1 MKKIFLVLIL
11 TFVFVEKVFADTLL
25 KALNQAFNNNTELNA
40 ERENLN
46 VSEQD
51 LKISRSEYLPSATI
65 TSSKSQEDTNKLTNQ
80 SGADATINDVDPLT
94 TSIKIEQ
101 TLIDFG
107 RGADYKKKKIGIDLA
122 KQKLLKKEQEIIFKA
137 IEAYSGL
144 VLAIEKENI
153 NKQNLDLKISQ
164 VRTDKIRLER
174 GQIKV
179 SDYAQSESS
188 LAGAE
193 AQYIQAQNEVVTSR
207 LNYENVI
214 GNISDENSLKKSI
227 KSIVNIPLSLE
238 NAIELSKQNNHDV
251 KIAELELEQAE
262 KDINIAKFDL
272 APTASL
278 SLERSY
284 TEDLSTTYDEREKD
298 ILKATVSWPFF
309 SGGKKFA
316 TIDKN
321 QSIKVRQRLLLDSA
335 VKNNLTNV
343 TSAWANLQ
351 SSDSF
356 LNSVKAQ
363 VKAAEIANE
372 GITAEY
378 QSGAGSRSTLD
389 VIQSNAL
396 LLNAQISLA
405 NSERNYLLAQY
416 NLLKSVGLLT
426 SSHLNL
432 K

>member
-1 MKKIFLVLIL
+1 MKKIFLILIL
-11 TFVFVEKVFADTLL
+11 SFAFVDNSFAASLYQ
-25 KALNQAFNNNTELNA
+25 ALNQAFNNNAELNA

-46 VSEQD
+46 VSEQN
-51 LKISRSEYLPSATI
+51 LKIIKSEYLPSASI
-65 TSSKSQEDTNKLTNQ
+65 TTSKSQEDTNKLTNQ

-122 KQKLLKKEQEIIFKA
+122 SQKLLKKEQEIILKA

-144 VLAIEKENI
+144 ILAIEKENI
-153 NKQNLDLKISQ
+153 NKKNVDLKRSQ
-164 VRTDKIRLER
+164 VQTDKVRLER

-179 SDYAQSESS
+179 SDFAQSESS

-193 AQYIQAQNEVVTSR
+193 ALYIQAQNEVITSK

-214 GNISDENSLKKSI
+214 GSIKDESSLQKST

-238 NAIELSKQNNHDV
+238 NAIELSKKNNQDI
-251 KIAELELEQAE
+251 KIAELELDQAE
-262 KDINIAKFDL
+262 KDIMIAKSDL

-321 QSIKVRQRLLLDSA
+321 ESIKARQRLLLDSA
-335 VKNNLTNV
+335 VKNNLTAV

-356 LNSVKAQ
+356 LNSVMAQ

-426 SSHLNL
+426 SSYLNL

>member
-1 MKKIFLVLIL
+1 MKNIFLALIL
-11 TFVFVEKVFADTLL
+11 IFSFKSVSFAETLFQ
-25 KALNQAFNNNTELNA
+25 ALNEAFNNNVELNA

-46 VSEQD
+46 VSEQN
-51 LKISRSEYLPSATI
+51 LKITKSEYLPSASI
-65 TSSKSQEDTNKLTNQ
+65 TTSKSQEDTNKLTNQ
-80 SGADATINDVDPLT
+80 SGVDATINDVDPLT

-101 TLIDFG
+101 TLVDFG

-122 KQKLLKKEQEIIFKA
+122 SKKLLKKEQEIIFKA

-153 NKQNLDLKISQ
+153 NKQNLDLKRSQ
-164 VRTDKIRLER
+164 VQTDKIRLER

-179 SDYAQSESS
+179 SDFAQSESS

-193 AQYIQAQNEVVTSR
+193 AQYIQAQNEVITSK

-214 GNISDENSLKKSI
+214 GSIKDESSLQKST

-238 NAIELSKQNNHDV
+238 NAIELSKKNNQDI

-262 KDINIAKFDL
+262 KDIMIAKSDL

-321 QSIKVRQRLLLDSA
+321 ESIKARQRLLLDSA
-335 VKNNLTNV
+335 VKNNLTAV
-343 TSAWANLQ
+343 ASAWANLQ

-356 LNSVKAQ
+356 LNSVMAQ

-426 SSHLNL
+426 SSYLNL

>member
-1 MKKIFLVLIL
+1 MIKIFFILIL
-11 TFVFVEKVFADTLL
+11 TFTYTANSFAETLL
-25 KALNQAFNNNTELNA
+25 QALNKAFNNNVELNA

-46 VSEQD
+46 VSKQD
-51 LKISRSEYLPSATI
+51 LKITKSEYLPSASI
-65 TSSKSQEDTNKLTNQ
+65 TSSKSQEDTSKLTNQ
-80 SGADATINDVDPLT
+80 SGGDATISDVDPLT

-101 TLIDFG
+101 TLVDFG

-137 IEAYSGL
+137 IETYSGL
-144 VLAIEKENI
+144 IFAIEKENI
-153 NKQNLDLKISQ
+153 NKQNLDLKRSQ
-164 VRTDKIRLER
+164 VQTDKIRLER

-179 SDYAQSESS
+179 SDFSQSESS
-188 LAGAE
+188 LAGAQ
-193 AQYIQAQNEVVTSR
+193 AQLIQAQNEVVTSR

-214 GNISDENSLKKSI
+214 GSISDENSLQKSI

-262 KDINIAKFDL
+262 KDITIAKSDF

-284 TEDLSTTYDEREKD
+284 TEDLSSTYDEREKD

-309 SGGKKFA
+309 SGGKKLA

-321 QSIKVRQRLLLDSA
+321 QSIKIRQRLLLDSE
-335 VKNNLTNV
+335 VKNNLTAV

-351 SSDSF
+351 SSESF

-372 GITAEY
+372 GIAAEY

-389 VIQSNAL
+389 VIQSNTL
-396 LLNAQISLA
+396 LLNAQITLV

-426 SSHLNL
+426 SNYLNL

>member
-1 MKKIFLVLIL
+1 MKNILLTLFFLLFIPSSA
-11 TFVFVEKVFADTLL
+11 FAQNLL
-25 KALNQAFNNNTELNA
+25 QALKEAYNNNTELNA
-40 ERENLN
+40 ERENLFI
-46 VSEQD
+46 SEQD
-51 LKISRSEYLPSATI
+51 LKISKSEYLPSATI

-80 SGADATINDVDPLT
+80 SGGDATINDVDPLS

-101 TLIDFG
+101 TLVDFG
-107 RGADYKKKKIGIDLA
+107 RGADYQKKKIGIDLA
-122 KQKLLKKEQEIIFKA
+122 KAKLSKKEQDIIYKA
-137 IEAYSGL
+137 IEAYTGL
-144 VLAIEKENI
+144 ITAKEKEEI
-153 NKQNLDLKISQ
+153 NRKSVELKISQ
-164 VRTDKIRLER
+164 LETDRIRLER
-174 GQIKV
+174 GEVKL
-179 SDYAQSESS
+179 SDLAQSESS

-193 AQYIQAQNEVVTSR
+193 AQYIQSKSEVVTSK

-214 GNISDENSLKKSI
+214 GKLNENNLQKSI
-227 KSIVNIPLSLE
+227 ESIVNIPSTLE
-238 NAIELSKQNNHDV
+238 NAIELSKKNNHDI
-251 KIAELELEQAE
+251 KIAELELNQAE
-262 KDINIAKFDL
+262 KDITIAKSDL

-298 ILKATVSWPFF
+298 VLKATVSWPFY

-316 TIDKN
+316 TLDKN
-321 QSIKVRQRLLLDSA
+321 QSIKIRQRLLLDNA
-335 VKNNLTNV
+335 IKNNLTGV
-343 TSAWANLQ
+343 TSAWSNLL
-351 SSDSF
+351 SSESF
-356 LNSVKAQ
+356 LNSVRAQ

-378 QSGAGSRSTLD
+378 LSGAGSRSTLD
-389 VIQSNAL
+389 LIQSNSL

-426 SSHLNL
+426 SSYLNL

>member
-1 MKKIFLVLIL
+1 MKKIFLILIL
-11 TFVFVEKVFADTLL
+11 SFAFVDNSFAASLYQ
-25 KALNQAFNNNTELNA
+25 ALNQAFNNNAELNA

-46 VSEQD
+46 VSEQN
-51 LKISRSEYLPSATI
+51 LKIIKSEYLPSASI
-65 TSSKSQEDTNKLTNQ
+65 TTSKSQEDTNKLTNQ

-122 KQKLLKKEQEIIFKA
+122 SQKLLKKEQEIILKA

-144 VLAIEKENI
+144 ILAIEKENI
-153 NKQNLDLKISQ
+153 NKKNVDLKRSQ
-164 VRTDKIRLER
+164 VQTDKVRLER

-179 SDYAQSESS
+179 SDFAQSESS

-193 AQYIQAQNEVVTSR
+193 ALYIQAQNEVITSK

-214 GNISDENSLKKSI
+214 GSIKDESSLQKST

-238 NAIELSKQNNHDV
+238 NAIELSKKNNQDI
-251 KIAELELEQAE
+251 KIAELELDQAE
-262 KDINIAKFDL
+262 KDIMIAKSDL

-321 QSIKVRQRLLLDSA
+321 ESIKVRQRLLLDSA
-335 VKNNLTNV
+335 VKNNLTAV

-356 LNSVKAQ
+356 LNSVMAQ

-426 SSHLNL
+426 SSYLNL